1 MCLYIYAYHSE
12 LWILIVRTDAKAPLF
27 WTPDAKSQL
36 IGTDPDAGKDW
47 RQNEK
52 GLSEESISN
61 SVDMN
66 LSKFQEIVEYR
77 GSWHAAAHEVTKS
90 WTQLSHWT
98 TINYVYNLHT
108 HTHTHTHPGI
118 IHFKFYLFIC
128 WLHWVF
134 IATCGLSLVVASEGH
149 SSLWCVGSSLQWLL
163 VAEHGL

>member
-1 MCLYIYAYHSE
+1 MLLYSTRNYIQYSVMNHSENIIKNVFIYIYAYHSE
-12 LWILIVRTDAKAPLF
+12 LWIFIVRADAKAPLF

-36 IGTDPDAGKDW
+36 IGKDPDAGKDW

-66 LSKFQEIVEYR
+66 LSKFQETVEYR

-98 TINYVYNLHT
+98 TINYIYNLYT
-108 HTHTHTHPGI
+108 HTHTHEWDHD
-118 IHFKFYLFIC
+118 
-128 WLHWVF
+128 
-134 IATCGLSLVVASEGH
+134 
-149 SSLWCVGSSLQWLL
+149 
-163 VAEHGL
+163 AEHLNLKLTQHCKLTILQ

>member
-1 MCLYIYAYHSE
+1 MKILLKMCLYIYAYHSE

-108 HTHTHTHPGI
+108 HTHTH
-118 IHFKFYLFIC
+118 IHTYIYE
-128 WLHWVF
+128 WDH
-134 IATCGLSLVVASEGH
+134 
-149 SSLWCVGSSLQWLL
+149 
-163 VAEHGL
+163 VAEHLNLKLTQHCKLTILQ